1 MSVDFSTRVG
11 FGYMLTPDEHQQ
23 MIDYAE
29 EHDML
34 GEVEDEFM
42 CLDSWSGGNY
52 FLGEVFSTVEPGE
65 YVTMDVVIY
74 PPDFNPELFARR
86 MEEILTICGVS
97 ILPETK
103 WDNPK
108 LYVMHIVS

>member
-1 MSVDFSTRVG
+1 MSVEFSTQIG
-11 FGYMLTPDEHQQ
+11 FGYMLTPEEHQK

-29 EHDML
+29 EHDAL
-34 GEVEDEFM
+34 GEVEDEFI

-52 FLGEVFSTVEPGE
+52 FLGEIFSTIEGGD
-65 YVTMDVVIY
+65 YVTMDAVIY
-74 PPDFNPELFARR
+74 PSSFNPELFSRKY
-86 MEEILTICGVS
+86 EEILNLCGVAV
-97 ILPETK
+97 LPETK